1 MADLI
6 DTLQKKVDRL
16 QRLLRAQESG
26 IPDKLVVMVTG
37 HDATN
42 PEGIKQAI
50 ADELKRYGLE
60 DEEQAFEAGCTVIPA
75 PLPWLTNRT
84 IGKTLKPSEDN
95 YSDSGDFS

>member
-1 MADLI
+1 MGQFWVKTIALSGSI
-6 DTLQKKVDRL
+6 LNDR
-16 QRLLRAQESG
+16 Q
-26 IPDKLVVMVTG
+26 
-37 HDATN
+37 
-42 PEGIKQAI
+42 QAI
-50 ADELKRYGLE
+50 ANELKRYGLE